1 MLEKAALVMRK
12 LATDLDVTFCFP
24 DVTFKSVQKTFT
36 KKMRR
41 LHHSLSV
48 VCNVDIIF
56 SGFEKKNYIYIYYK
70 NTKFQKHLLKI
81 PKSIFQKYRR
91 RRFAAQRMYNQ
102 KKIQKV
108 RAMGL
113 EMKRKINL

>member
-56 SGFEKKNYIYIYYK
+56 
-70 NTKFQKHLLKI
+70 
-81 PKSIFQKYRR
+81 
-91 RRFAAQRMYNQ
+91 
-102 KKIQKV
+102 
-108 RAMGL
+108 
-113 EMKRKINL
+113 